1 MNCVPWCLSAIALL
15 CSQTLYICEHNS
27 SRLLLSWTRFSTL
40 ITNQWF
46 SIWTWFEAQFGIE
59 PKNLCVVQF
68 YPRGEF
74 LTTANVTAWTPSFLP
89 LGINFSASTT
99 RTTFWQ
105 QIKLKLWWKIQWK
118 AIFQNSTQPL
128 KECFA
133 QKNKRIWLKN
143 SIGVGFAK
151 NHHPTNMADTS
162 TCNSFVGQ
170 FSPFKLCFFLLI
182 LVHT

>member
-105 QIKLKLWWKIQWK
+105 QIKLKLCWKIQWK
-118 AIFQNSTQPL
+118 AISKTQHNRWRNVLPR
-128 KECFA
+128 KTNGFGWE
-133 QKNKRIWLKN
+133 N
-143 SIGVGFAK
+143 SIGVLFAK
-151 NHHPTNMADTS
+151 NHHPTNMANTS
-162 TCNSFVGQ
+162 TCN
-170 FSPFKLCFFLLI
+170 LCR
-182 LVHT
+182 

>member
-1 MNCVPWCLSAIALL
+1 VNCVPWCLSAIALL

-46 SIWTWFEAQFGIE
+46 WTWFEAQFGIE

-68 YPRGEF
+68 HPRGEF
-74 LTTANVTAWTPSFLP
+74 STTANVTAWTPSFLP

-105 QIKLKLWWKIQWK
+105 QIKLKLCWKIQWK
-118 AIFQNSTQPL
+118 AISKTPHNRWKMFCPEKQSALAEKIQL
-128 KECFA
+128 VSFL
-133 QKNKRIWLKN
+133 Q
-143 SIGVGFAK
+143 K
-151 NHHPTNMADTS
+151 NHHPTNMANTS
-162 TCNSFVGQ
+162 TCN
-170 FSPFKLCFFLLI
+170 LCR
-182 LVHT
+182 

>member
-1 MNCVPWCLSAIALL
+1 MNCVPWCLSGFALL

-46 SIWTWFEAQFGIE
+46 WTWFEAQFGIE

-105 QIKLKLWWKIQWK
+105 QIKLKLWWKIKWPFSK
-118 AIFQNSTQPL
+118 TQHNRWRNVL
-128 KECFA
+128 ARKTNGFG
-133 QKNKRIWLKN
+133 
-143 SIGVGFAK
+143 SIGVVFAK
-151 NHHPTNMADTS
+151 KITIPQIWQTLLLAIY
-162 TCNSFVGQ
+162 VGQ
-170 FSPFKLCFFLLI
+170 FPPFKLCFFLGWSYI

>member
-74 LTTANVTAWTPSFLP
+74 STTANVTAWTPSFLP

-105 QIKLKLWWKIQWK
+105 QKTLVMMKDPMKGHSPK
-118 AIFQNSTQPL
+118 VNTTTEGMF
-128 KECFA
+128 
-133 QKNKRIWLKN
+133 
-143 SIGVGFAK
+143 
-151 NHHPTNMADTS
+151 
-162 TCNSFVGQ
+162 CNSLGVNFL
-170 FSPFKLCFFLLI
+170 PFKLCFFLRWSYI